1 MTFEEQAELFGSIV
15 MSVPDGVIAS
25 DLEGTVVWANQVAA
39 DMFGWSRE
47 DLLGLPSTALLSPKD
62 HDLVRQIRDRVLH
75 GEPATTF
82 LVTGLR
88 RDGEPFD
95 LSVTPALRRNAEG
108 RPLGMNLILQGI
120 GGTVV
125 NLREVTTELEAE
137 QALRESEARF
147 RAIVET
153 SQEGILA
160 VSPEGDI
167 LFANGRLTEILAM
180 SLEDIYALGGH
191 GIFAPTEAAAAARRL
206 AERGRDA
213 GPERYDFPYR
223 HPDGSD
229 RVLSVSASVLIA
241 ADGSVLGS
249 LAMISD
255 VTSQRAS
262 EESLRRAAMHD
273 ALTELPNRLLFLD
286 RLATADARQTRSRG
300 RGVAVLFLDLDN
312 FKQVN
317 DVHGHATGD
326 RVLVQVAARVGESVR
341 ATDTV
346 ARIGGDEFAV
356 ICEDTDA
363 ETATAVASRIQK
375 SLEAPVAVEG
385 ERFLVSVSIG
395 IALSPPHPV
404 PDLLRLADVAM
415 YQAKVAP
422 HGNAVVY
429 DGGRS

>member
-1 MTFEEQAELFGSIV
+1 MPGMTLGEQAELFGSIV
-15 MSVPDGVIAS
+15 MSVPDGVIAT
-25 DLEGTVVWANQVAA
+25 DLEGTVVWVNQVAA
-39 DMFGWSRE
+39 EMFGWSRE
-47 DLLGLPSTALLSPKD
+47 KLLGLPVTALLSPKD
-62 HDLVRQIRDRVLH
+62 HDQVHQIRERVLG
-75 GEPATTF
+75 GERARPF
-82 LVTGLR
+82 LVSGLR
-88 RDGEPFD
+88 CDGETFD
-95 LSVTPALRRNAEG
+95 LSVTLGLRRNSEG
-108 RPLGMNLILQGI
+108 HSLGTNLILQDS
-120 GGTVV
+120 GTVA
-125 NLREVTTELEAE
+125 NLREDNPEAE

-147 RAIVET
+147 RAIAET

-167 LFANGRLTEILAM
+167 LFANGRLTEIIAM
-180 SLEDIYALGGH
+180 SLEEIYALGGH
-191 GIFAPTEAAAAARRL
+191 GIFAPSEAAAAARRL
-206 AERGRDA
+206 AERDRDA
-213 GPERYDFPYR
+213 GPERYDFAYR

-229 RVLSVSASVLIA
+229 RVLSVSASSLIA

-249 LAMISD
+249 LAMVSD

-273 ALTELPNRLLFLD
+273 ALTGLPNRLLFLD
-286 RLATADARQTRSRG
+286 RLATADARQARSRG

-326 RVLVQVAARVGESVR
+326 RVLVQVAARVAESVR

-356 ICEDTDA
+356 ISEDTDA

-375 SLEAPVAVEG
+375 ALEAPVALEG

-422 HGNAVVY
+422 HGSAVVY
-429 DGGRS
+429 DGRRS